1 MAILTPHL
9 SILSAAQRE
18 IWGLLKPTPKHFVL
32 YGGTALDL
40 RLGHRQS
47 LDFDFLSNQPF
58 QPHEL
63 QGSIPYLHG
72 QQVTQQEK
80 DTLTCEVRTS
90 AGIVRLSFFGGLGLR
105 QIDPP
110 DTLDSN
116 GIAVA
121 SLRDLFGMKC
131 AAVTQRNAVRDYQD
145 IHALITSAGID
156 LAQGIACARA
166 IYGVQYAPMMTLRAL
181 CYFDDLPEALPQ
193 AMKADLL
200 KAVQSC
206 SVDKLPQI
214 DATQPIG
221 APGPRPP
228 RRTR

>member
-1 MAILTPHL
+1 MATLTPHL
-9 SILSAAQRE
+9 SVLSAAQRE
-18 IWGLLKPTPKHFVL
+18 IWALLEHTPKHFVL

-47 LDFDFLSNQPF
+47 VDFDFFSSQPF
-58 QPHEL
+58 LPHEL
-63 QGSIPYLHG
+63 QASIPYLVG
-72 QQVTQQEK
+72 QQVTQQDK

-90 AGIVRLSFFGGLGLR
+90 AGIVKLSFFGGLGLG

-131 AAVTQRNAVRDYQD
+131 VAVTQRNAVRDYQD

-200 KAVQSC
+200 KAVQLC
-206 SVDKLPQI
+206 PVDRLPQI
-214 DATQPIG
+214 DATQRIG
-221 APGPRPP
+221 ALGPSAPRP
-228 RRTR
+228 TQ